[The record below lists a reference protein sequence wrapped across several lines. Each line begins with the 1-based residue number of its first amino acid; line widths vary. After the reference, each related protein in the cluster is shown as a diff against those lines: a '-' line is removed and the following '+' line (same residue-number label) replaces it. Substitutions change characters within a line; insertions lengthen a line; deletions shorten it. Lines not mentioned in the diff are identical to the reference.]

1 MASGYTQ
8 EWSKTGRFTGKF
20 RFYYSTSFNASTNRS
35 TVTIRPQFWCSAN
48 YGNDY
53 RIFSY
58 GVSGAG
64 VYVNGS
70 CVYAF
75 GSNYGSGNYLSC
87 GSATESWANL
97 DYSTSFEVAHD
108 GNGDASFTVGIY
120 GSVRAMYDGTTVSPI
135 GGTASDRIYLHENAA
150 SSIASASSS
159 VATQG
164 TFSLTMKRLAS
175 TNYHIATV
183 RYGSSAA
190 LYTSGR
196 FDTSLSF
203 TVPRSWFAN
212 YPDLAALPL
221 TVSVQTY
228 NSSGTAIGSPATKA
242 LTVNADADMRPVI
255 APGWVSLAPYNTGA
269 VAGITGYVKGYSRA
283 EATFDSSRIDM
294 TAAVGASIASFSV
307 TCQGETDSSAP
318 YLTSVL
324 SSTSVPVVCTV
335 TDTRGMT
342 ASESFPLTVMDY
354 AKPVLTGIA
363 IFRCDAQGEAAEDGT
378 HYSAKAVLTYS
389 PLGGQNLPALSSAV
403 AASGGAYGAE
413 EVLTSG
419 AARISTAQISAD
431 ITYRVRITA
440 TDTLG
445 NTAVYYQVLPTRK
458 WAMKFRPTGNGV
470 AFGKAAEHD
479 NTFEIAEDWDFRVHG
494 KEINT
499 LLREKLLSLVYP
511 VGSIYMSVSS
521 VSPAAFLGGT
531 WEQLQ
536 DRFLLGAGSAYA
548 AGSSGGAATHHHSTA
563 NHTLTV
569 NEIPAHNHTVTVK
582 GGYGG
587 VKSDGTT
594 IQKGYEATF
603 GTLRSDSATTAN
615 KGGNAAHSH
624 GNTGTASSLPPYL
637 AVYMWKRTG

>member
-20 RFYYSTSFNASTNRS
+20 RIYYSTSFNASTNRS

-150 SSIASASSS
+150 SSIASASAS

-175 TNYHIATV
+175 TNYHIATFK
-183 RYGSSAA
+183 YNNSTT

-196 FDTSLSF
+196 FDTQLDF
-203 TVPRSWFAN
+203 VVPRSWFEN
-212 YPDLAALPL
+212 YSSIASLPV

-228 NSSGTAIGSPATKA
+228 NSSGTAIGSPATA
-242 LTVNADADMRPVI
+242 SLTVNADADMKPVVSS
-255 APGWVSLAPYNTGA
+255 GWVSLAPYNTGA
-269 VAGITGYVKGYSRA
+269 VSGITGYVKSYSQA
-283 EATFDSSRIDM
+283 EATFDDTKVDM
-294 TAAVGASIASFSV
+294 SNAVGASIASFSV
-307 TCQGETDSSAP
+307 TCQGETDNYTP
-318 YLTSVL
+318 YLTPVL
-324 SSTSVPVVCTV
+324 TSTSVSVVCTV
-335 TDTRGMT
+335 TDTRGRT
-342 ASESFPLTVMDY
+342 ASETFTLTVMDY

-363 IFRCDAQGEAAEDGT
+363 IFRCDAQGEEAEDGT
-378 HYSAKAVLTYS
+378 HYSAKATLTYS
-389 PLGGQNLPALSSAV
+389 SLDGQNIPTFTSAA
-403 AASGGAYGAE
+403 AASGGGYGAE
-413 EVLTSG
+413 ETLTSG
-419 AARISTAQISAD
+419 TVHISTAQISAD
-431 ITYRVRITA
+431 ATYMVRITA
-440 TDTLG
+440 TDSLG
-445 NTAVYYQVLPTRK
+445 NTAVYYQSLPTRK

-470 AFGKAAEHD
+470 AFGKAAEYN
-479 NTFEIAEDWDFRVHG
+479 NTFEITEDWEFRVHG

-499 LLREKLLSLVYP
+499 LVQDKVADTVKSP
-511 VGSIYMSVSS
+511 SAAFAIPASGASVSYDLDGITS
-521 VSPAAFLGGT
+521 DHELVRWNFSTSAENQPPVDLQWDTYDGYFTITNEGGT
-531 WEQLQ
+531 TSESIQPVFVLP
-536 DRFLLGAGSAYA
+536 
-548 AGSSGGAATHHHSTA
+548 TA
-563 NHTLTV
+563 KA
-569 NEIPAHNHTVTVK
+569 IIA
-582 GGYGG
+582 
-587 VKSDGTT
+587 
-594 IQKGYEATF
+594 
-603 GTLRSDSATTAN
+603 R
-615 KGGNAAHSH
+615 
-624 GNTGTASSLPPYL
+624 
-637 AVYMWKRTG
+637 

>member
-269 VAGITGYVKGYSRA
+269 VAGITVPG
-283 EATFDSSRIDM
+283 
-294 TAAVGASIASFSV
+294 
-307 TCQGETDSSAP
+307 
-318 YLTSVL
+318 
-324 SSTSVPVVCTV
+324 ST
-335 TDTRGMT
+335 
-342 ASESFPLTVMDY
+342 
-354 AKPVLTGIA
+354 
-363 IFRCDAQGEAAEDGT
+363 
-378 HYSAKAVLTYS
+378 
-389 PLGGQNLPALSSAV
+389 
-403 AASGGAYGAE
+403 
-413 EVLTSG
+413 
-419 AARISTAQISAD
+419 
-431 ITYRVRITA
+431 
-440 TDTLG
+440 
-445 NTAVYYQVLPTRK
+445 
-458 WAMKFRPTGNGV
+458 
-470 AFGKAAEHD
+470 
-479 NTFEIAEDWDFRVHG
+479 
-494 KEINT
+494 
-499 LLREKLLSLVYP
+499 
-511 VGSIYMSVSS
+511 
-521 VSPAAFLGGT
+521 
-531 WEQLQ
+531 
-536 DRFLLGAGSAYA
+536 
-548 AGSSGGAATHHHSTA
+548 
-563 NHTLTV
+563 
-569 NEIPAHNHTVTVK
+569 
-582 GGYGG
+582 
-587 VKSDGTT
+587 
-594 IQKGYEATF
+594 
-603 GTLRSDSATTAN
+603 
-615 KGGNAAHSH
+615 
-624 GNTGTASSLPPYL
+624 
-637 AVYMWKRTG
+637 